1 MEYKNY
7 YKVLG
12 VEKTATQ
19 DEIKKVY
26 RNLAIKYHPD
36 KNQGNKKAEE
46 TFKEVNEAYDVLGD
60 VEKRK
65 KYDQIS
71 DNWKQ
76 YANQNQQ
83 GYYSHSNKKHS
94 QNQSSNNES
103 RFSDFFE
110 SIFGYNDS
118 IRRSSTKRKGEDH
131 RASTTITLEE
141 AFYGTSRQ
149 VNLGTSQLNLKLKP
163 GIADGQV
170 LKMKEK
176 GGQSM
181 NGGQSGD
188 LYITVNIA
196 KHSKYERNGND
207 LYADEPLDVFT
218 AIKGG
223 KQLVTAI
230 DKQLTV
236 TIPAGTDSNKV
247 FRLKGMGMPDYTDP
261 KIRGDY
267 YAKLVITVPKN
278 LSAKEHSLLEELI
291 KIRTN
296 G

>member
-19 DEIKKVY
+19 DEIKKIY
-26 RNLAIKYHPD
+26 RKLAVKYHPD

-46 TFKEVNEAYDVLGD
+46 TFKEINEAHDVLGD

-65 KYDQIS
+65 KYDQLGE
-71 DNWKQ
+71 NWQQ

-83 GYYSHSNKKHS
+83 EYYRQTNKKHD
-94 QNQSSNNES
+94 QNQNYNNES

-110 SIFGYNDS
+110 SIFGYNEN
-118 IRRSSTKRKGEDH
+118 IKRNSTKRRGEDH
-131 RASTTITLEE
+131 QASTTITLEE
-141 AFYGTSRQ
+141 AFYGTTRQ
-149 VNLGTSQLNLKLKP
+149 VNLATSQLNLKLKP

-176 GGQSM
+176 GGQGI
-181 NGGQSGD
+181 NGGPAGD
-188 LYITVNIA
+188 LYITVNVGI
-196 KHSKYERNGND
+196 HSKYERKGND
-207 LYADEPLDVFT
+207 LYADETLDVFT

-223 KQLVTAI
+223 KQIVSAI

-247 FRLKGMGMPDYTDP
+247 FRLKGMGMPDYNDP
-261 KIRGDY
+261 KTRGDY
-267 YAKLVITVPKN
+267 YARLVITVPKN
-278 LSAKEHSLLEELI
+278 LAAKENNLLDELI
-291 KIRTN
+291 KIRN
-296 G
+296 N

>member
-12 VEKTATQ
+12 VEKNATQ
-19 DEIKKVY
+19 EEIKKVY
-26 RNLAIKYHPD
+26 RKLAVKYHPD

-46 TFKEVNEAYDVLGD
+46 TFKEVSEAYDVLGD

-65 KYDQIS
+65 KYDQLGE
-71 DNWKQ
+71 NWQQ
-76 YANQNQQ
+76 YANQHEQEFYTQ
-83 GYYSHSNKKHS
+83 SNRRYN
-94 QNQSSNNES
+94 QNQTNNNES

-110 SIFGYNDS
+110 SIFGYNDN
-118 IRRSSTKRKGEDH
+118 IKRSSTKRRGEDH
-131 RASTTITLEE
+131 QASTTITLDE

-176 GGQSM
+176 GGQGL
-181 NGGQSGD
+181 NGGPAGD
-188 LYITVNIA
+188 LYITVKIA
-196 KHSKYERNGND
+196 THNKYERKGND

-223 KQLVTAI
+223 KQIVAAI

-236 TIPAGTDSNKV
+236 TIPTGTDSNKV
-247 FRLKGMGMPDYTDP
+247 FRLKGMGMPHYTDP

-267 YAKLVITVPKN
+267 YARLVITVPKN
-278 LSAKEHSLLEELI
+278 LTTQENSLLDEMI
-291 KIRTN
+291 KIRN
-296 G
+296 NR